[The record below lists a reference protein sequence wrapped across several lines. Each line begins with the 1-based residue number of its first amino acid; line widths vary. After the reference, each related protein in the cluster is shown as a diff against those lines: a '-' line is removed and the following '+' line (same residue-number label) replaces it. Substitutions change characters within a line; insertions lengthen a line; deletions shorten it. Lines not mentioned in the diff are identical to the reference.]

1 MTVLTYEDISPIQKL
16 VEVEIPADLISR
28 EANRVTSEF
37 GRQAKVPGFRPG
49 KIPLSVVRNRFAKEI
64 QDEVVSRVLGESFR
78 SVVQEKGLE
87 PVGEPKLEHL
97 DPFIDGAPMKF
108 KARFEV
114 KPQIDL
120 GEYRGL
126 EIEEPK
132 IEVSETDIE
141 AMVERLRLSVSHL
154 RPVVDR
160 GAEDGDV
167 AMIEITSTPEGG
179 EPDTQSGEMT
189 IGEEGPL
196 PQLQETLQG
205 MTPEDAPRSFDRT
218 FAEEA
223 VRDEW
228 KNKAV
233 HFEVALKALAIRE
246 KPEVTD
252 ELAKSVGG
260 WETVDQMREAIGA
273 DIRRPMVVEQTNRG
287 ERAYDIFSRL
297 LKDSIIFIG
306 TPIDDQIANLVI
318 AQMLFLEAE
327 DPDKDILLYIN
338 SPGGSITAGLAIYDT
353 MQFIKPDV
361 QTDLHRPGGVDGGG
375 AAGGRRQGQALFAAE
390 LAHRHPPAADVR
402 GWRARRPISTSAREI
417 LRMRERLNE
426 ILVHHTGQP
435 SSGSRTTPS
444 ATTSCRPTRARNT
457 VLLTTSSGNGCNI

>member
-49 KIPLSVVRNRFAKEI
+49 KIPMSVVRNRFAKEI

-78 SVVQEKGLE
+78 NVVQEKGLE

-114 KPQIDL
+114 KPRIDL

-132 IEVSETDIE
+132 IEVAENDIE

-167 AMIEITSTPEGG
+167 AMIEVTSTPEGG
-179 EPDTQSGEMT
+179 EPDMQSGEMT

-218 FAEEA
+218 FGDEA

-273 DIRRPMVVEQTNRG
+273 DIRRHRETEALRFKRTQVGEKLLASHQFEVPDALVEEELGKSLNNYARYLASQGVNLDTAEFDWAKVAEEFRPEAIKRVKRG
-287 ERAYDIFSRL
+287 LI
-297 LKDSIIFIG
+297 
-306 TPIDDQIANLVI
+306 
-318 AQMLFLEAE
+318 LEAIARKE
-327 DPDKDILLYIN
+327 NIAV
-338 SPGGSITAGLAIYDT
+338 S
-353 MQFIKPDV
+353 DV
-361 QTDLHRPGGVDGGG
+361 EVDAEIRRAAREQERDFADVKHHLKHDGGYE
-375 AAGGRRQGQALFAAE
+375 ALRGSMAQDRALE
-390 LAHRHPPAADVR
+390 LVLHEAVAR
-402 GWRARRPISTSAREI
+402 G
-417 LRMRERLNE
+417 
-426 ILVHHTGQP
+426 
-435 SSGSRTTPS
+435 
-444 ATTSCRPTRARNT
+444 
-457 VLLTTSSGNGCNI
+457 

>member
-1 MTVLTYEDISPIQKL
+1 MSILNFEDISPIQKL
-16 VEVEIPADLISR
+16 VEVEIPADLIAR
-28 EANRVTSEF
+28 EANKVTTEF
-37 GRQAKVPGFRPG
+37 GRQAQVPGFRPG
-49 KIPLSVVRNRFAKEI
+49 KIPMSVVRNRFAKEI
-64 QDEVVSRVLGESFR
+64 QEEVVSRVLGQSFR
-78 SVVQEKGLE
+78 DVVQEKGLE

-114 KPQIDL
+114 KPRIEL

-126 EIEEPK
+126 EIEDPK
-132 IEVSETDIE
+132 IEISETDVE

-179 EPDTQSGEMT
+179 EPHTQSGEMT

-196 PQLQETLQG
+196 PQLQEALQG

-218 FAEEA
+218 FGNEA

-228 KNKAV
+228 QNKNV

-260 WETVDQMREAIGA
+260 WDSVDQMREAIGA
-273 DIRRPMVVEQTNRG
+273 DIRKHREAEALRFKRTQIGEKLLAAHEFEVPEALVEEELGKSLNNYARYLASQGVNLETAEIDWQKMGEEFRPEAVKRVKRG
-287 ERAYDIFSRL
+287 LI
-297 LKDSIIFIG
+297 
-306 TPIDDQIANLVI
+306 
-318 AQMLFLEAE
+318 LEAIAKKE
-327 DPDKDILLYIN
+327 NIGV
-338 SPGGSITAGLAIYDT
+338 S
-353 MQFIKPDV
+353 DV
-361 QTDLHRPGGVDGGG
+361 EVDAEIRR
-375 AAGGRRQGQALFAAE
+375 AAREQEREF
-390 LAHRHPPAADVR
+390 ADVKHHLKHEGGYEALR
-402 GWRARRPISTSAREI
+402 GSMAQDRALELVLREAA
-417 LRMRERLNE
+417 
-426 ILVHHTGQP
+426 VKQ
-435 SSGSRTTPS
+435 
-444 ATTSCRPTRARNT
+444 
-457 VLLTTSSGNGCNI
+457 